1 MKKIPLSIQNAI
13 TSSLTIIEDL
23 VCEMDIVFKDENK
36 IFSKIEKKISIEK
49 MKKIRENIGEIKKI
63 LQKLKNELDLKE
75 ERISDVAIINSRCAK
90 IWEILND
97 LKGEKLKKYGSV
109 SEDLKN
115 YLDPEIEKILKLVN
129 EIVDL

>member
-1 MKKIPLSIQNAI
+1 LN
-13 TSSLTIIEDL
+13 
-23 VCEMDIVFKDENK
+23 
-36 IFSKIEKKISIEK
+36 
-49 MKKIRENIGEIKKI
+49 
-63 LQKLKNELDLKE
+63 LKE
-75 ERISDVAIINSRCAK
+75 ERISDMAIINSRCAK

-115 YLDPEIEKILKLVN
+115 YLNPEIEKILKRVN

>member
-63 LQKLKNELDLKE
+63 LQKLKNELNLKE
-75 ERISDVAIINSRCAK
+75 EKISDVAIINSRCAK

>member
-23 VCEMDIVFKDENK
+23 VCEMNIVFKDENK

-63 LQKLKNELDLKE
+63 LQKLKNELNLKE
-75 ERISDVAIINSRCAK
+75 EKISDVAIINSRCAK

-97 LKGEKLKKYGSV
+97 LK
-109 SEDLKN
+109 
-115 YLDPEIEKILKLVN
+115 
-129 EIVDL
+129 

>member
-1 MKKIPLSIQNAI
+1 MKKIPLSIQNVI

-23 VCEMDIVFKDENK
+23 VYEMDIVFKDENK

-63 LQKLKNELDLKE
+63 LQKLKNELNLKE

-115 YLDPEIEKILKLVN
+115 YLDTEIEKILKLVN

>member
-36 IFSKIEKKISIEK
+36 IFSKIEKKISVKKMEK
-49 MKKIRENIGEIKKI
+49 IKENIEEIKKI
-63 LQKLKNELDLKE
+63 LKKIKEEMNLKE
-75 ERISDVAIINSRCAK
+75 EKISDVAIINSRCAK

>member
-23 VCEMDIVFKDENK
+23 VYEMDIVFKDENK
-36 IFSKIEKKISIEK
+36 IFSKIEKKISVKKMEK
-49 MKKIRENIGEIKKI
+49 IKENIEEIKKI
-63 LQKLKNELDLKE
+63 LKKIKEEMNLKE

-115 YLDPEIEKILKLVN
+115 YLDTEIEKILKLVN

>member
-23 VCEMDIVFKDENK
+23 LYEMDIVFKDENK
-36 IFSKIEKKISIEK
+36 IFSKIEKKIGVKKMEK
-49 MKKIRENIGEIKKI
+49 IKENIEEIKKI
-63 LQKLKNELDLKE
+63 LKKIKEEMNLKE
-75 ERISDVAIINSRCAK
+75 ERISDIAVINSRCAK

-115 YLDPEIEKILKLVN
+115 YLNPEIEEILKLVN

>member
-13 TSSLTIIEDL
+13 TSSMTIIEDL
-23 VCEMDIVFKDENK
+23 VCEMNIVFKDENK
-36 IFSKIEKKISIEK
+36 IFSKIEKKISVKKMEK
-49 MKKIRENIGEIKKI
+49 IKENIEEIKKI
-63 LQKLKNELDLKE
+63 LKKIKEEMNLKE
-75 ERISDVAIINSRCAK
+75 EKISDVAIINSRCAK

>member
-23 VCEMDIVFKDENK
+23 VYEMDIVFKDENK
-36 IFSKIEKKISIEK
+36 IFSKIERKISIEK
-49 MKKIRENIGEIKKI
+49 MKKIRENIEEIKKI
-63 LQKLKNELDLKE
+63 LQKLKNELNLKE
-75 ERISDVAIINSRCAK
+75 ERISDMAIINSRCAK

-115 YLDPEIEKILKLVN
+115 YLNPEIEKILKRVN

>member
-23 VCEMDIVFKDENK
+23 VYEMDIVFKDENK

-63 LQKLKNELDLKE
+63 LQKLKNELNLKE

-115 YLDPEIEKILKLVN
+115 YLDTEIEKILKLVN